1 VIIADPAK
9 MGLEGRLVQVARLAA
24 IAEMASAMAHE
35 INQPLAAIAT
45 YAAALQRIISSP
57 DAPLEPARD
66 IAREIAAQALRAGNI
81 LNRMREIVRHSG
93 VDLQLISCS
102 DTVRD
107 LLVLAEPLARAH
119 RITIDLQLTEHLPKV
134 RADPLQLQ
142 LLLLSVVHNAID
154 AIETHHPDDRRITIG
169 SRLAAPTRLELS
181 VADTGGGIADE
192 LRERLFQ
199 PFVTTKPNGT
209 GLGLLACQRIA
220 HAMGGDFGFDSR
232 PGAGSVFYVRIPV
245 A

>member
-1 VIIADPAK
+1 
-9 MGLEGRLVQVARLAA
+9 MGLEGRLVQVARLTAV
-24 IAEMASAMAHE
+24 AEMASAMAHE

-45 YAAALQRIISSP
+45 YASALQRMISLP
-57 DAPLEPARD
+57 EAPLEEARD
-66 IAREIAAQALRAGNI
+66 IAGEIAAQALRAGNI

-119 RITIDLQLTEHLPKV
+119 RIAIDLQLTDDLPKV

-169 SRLAAPTRLELS
+169 SRLASPTRLELS
-181 VADTGGGIADE
+181 VGDTGGGIADE

-220 HAMGGDFGFDSR
+220 HTMGGDFGFDSR
-232 PGAGSVFYVRIPV
+232 SGAGSVFYVRIPV